1 MNMIEYSGVVSA
13 KSMKDI
19 GTARNKDLEV
29 VDDDLKGGGGG
40 DLGFGGL
47 GKHKHKT
54 TEYLLQLG
62 VPALMMPAILL
73 GTVLPFL
80 LPALKM
86 ATIMSTLINNG
97 ALLTA
102 AMYVA
107 KQAAFPNEKVYYSSP
122 GYHRDFNNF

>member
-1 MNMIEYSGVVSA
+1 MTDV
-13 KSMKDI
+13 
-19 GTARNKDLEV
+19 GTARNNKDLEIAE
-29 VDDDLKGGGGG
+29 DDVKGGGIGGG
-40 DLGFGGL
+40 DGGIGGL
-47 GKHKHKT
+47 GGGQKNKHKT

-73 GTVLPFL
+73 GSVLPFL

-107 KQAAFPNEKVYYSSP
+107 KQAAFSNEKVYYSSP
-122 GYHRDFNNF
+122 GYHRDFSNF